1 MQVRGSPKINAYFH
15 SDVLALNSSIQITSV
30 KGLRL
35 TLIELEN
42 NVIEVV
48 DEIPNFL
55 DKDLNDCFS
64 LDSFNI
70 LILRGN
76 DILECFCTMLE
87 EKVKVLLQ
95 SLHINHFCLNLIMTG
110 KLKHK

>member
-1 MQVRGSPKINAYFH
+1 MYK
-15 SDVLALNSSIQITSV
+15 
-30 KGLRL
+30 K
-35 TLIELEN
+35 EN

-70 LILRGN
+70 FILRGD

-87 EKVKVLLQ
+87 DKVKTLLQ
-95 SLHINHFCLNLIMTG
+95 SLHINLFCLNLILVC
-110 KLKHK
+110 KVIKEKI